1 MVQLGDSAEFDETEF
16 HSVPNTQRSQFLS
29 QIASQA
35 HPLDHTDSLLPE
47 TIPDS
52 QDLSPELVLRTDLAE
67 TLFSDSS
74 NVSELVGSGSGP
86 AGSGASQSDL
96 PSRQPTVHFE
106 STVEE
111 SSAGLQEECRYS
123 GGFGPISVSST
134 PEAHPVVFFPEP
146 SPRPTGFLSQAPLL
160 ANSARILASSLDTS
174 SRRPEIIIH
183 TTQEPESQSLS
194 IIAEQTTGSPPHSQ
208 AAQIVLTPFEPS
220 PTKITDSNNTSAD
233 SRIQSGDSQGFKSQ
247 LPLGDFQIDFDN
259 ISEMSDH
266 SKQDAQ
272 PEQQADE
279 LSAVLNLD
287 MVAEDETDAPVEN
300 SAEEV
305 LALASTDASGAAL
318 QPLIEITAPL
328 ADTTVTLAGEP
339 SISAEVALDN
349 ILNDDFSTGPDQS
362 IAQSLLSP
370 EQALGTISPSDIIAG
385 ADILS
390 MATMEGLAPSALDTM
405 FGKGD
410 SSPESVQP
418 LHSKYVVPLPFQ
430 ANVRPQY
437 DDALVASKQY
447 ITKFASFF
455 AEEGS
460 AEPDQDLI
468 KKIDAVF
475 SQLYDFCDYP
485 QDSIGTN
492 LEAMPIRDQVRY
504 ACDANSKCDFVCGL
518 LDEISVD
525 TKVLIIAR
533 SPELLRLIHHVAQS
547 LNVDCSALSLGLS
560 PAQTASSAVS
570 LTLAMPNEEFD
581 PSSFNVIIGFDH
593 SFGES
598 AVGRALA
605 EDSGPNHT
613 PLVLL
618 LVCMYSVE
626 HIDAELHENLSP
638 LDRKNAFLSCI
649 VRARQHLMDE
659 YHDSFPEPRSISVH
673 FADYINGTTDTVMWK
688 PVTLPDD
695 IMDIFI
701 NSQARSQI
709 PKDDND
715 EENTRKRKLEDDS
728 DASDEEE
735 PKRMRILPRATIAD
749 DEFDQ
754 PLPDDVKALLQTV
767 SDDEATAKDARGA
780 VRVPLSILQVLTER
794 FSEQKRQ
801 LASGDGTAE
810 YKAAIDRLEARV
822 QDYENTSAKIY
833 KRLRTAIEDRTKF
846 DGEKRKAEEALEKQK
861 TAAEKVEEKH
871 QAKVVDLEATIARL
885 TQGEAGSEEESPLAR
900 SEKLLKEA
908 EAKVDSLTRSL
919 KASQRESELA
929 RTMYQDASMKA
940 VMARN
945 ESTELTTQVEELTRK
960 ASDTLVAVR
969 KIQAES
975 ENKVLLARIRALEA
989 DVRERDGDVDR
1000 ARDELRQVRNAR
1012 RETRGSSVPRSPRM
1026 GMMSPNPR
1034 KAYTANPSRGT
1045 SPAPVPG
1052 VEGAVAGNGRFNH
1065 LRE

>member
-1 MVQLGDSAEFDETEF
+1 MQLGESVDFDETEF

-29 QIASQA
+29 QISSQA
-35 HPLDHTDSLLPE
+35 YRLDHTESQLPE

-52 QDLSPELVLRTDLAE
+52 QDLSPELVLRTDPAEIFFSERNSLSEIVESDLELAG
-67 TLFSDSS
+67 T
-74 NVSELVGSGSGP
+74 
-86 AGSGASQSDL
+86 GASHSDL
-96 PSRQPTVHFE
+96 PSHQRNVHFE
-106 STVEE
+106 SAVNQ
-111 SSAGLQEECRYS
+111 SS
-123 GGFGPISVSST
+123 GGLKDEEPNLGGFEPISVSST
-134 PEAHPVVFFPEP
+134 PEEHPVVFFPESP
-146 SPRPTGFLSQAPLL
+146 PRPSGFLSQAPLL

-174 SRRPEIIIH
+174 SRSPEIIIH

-194 IIAEQTTGSPPHSQ
+194 ISAEQTTRSPPNSQ

-220 PTKITDSNNTSAD
+220 PTKITDSNNTSVD
-233 SRIQSGDSQGFKSQ
+233 SRLQSGDSQGFKSQ
-247 LPLGDFQIDFDN
+247 LPLADLQIDFDN
-259 ISEMSDH
+259 ISEMSDQP
-266 SKQDAQ
+266 KQDASPAQ
-272 PEQQADE
+272 EADE
-279 LSAVLNLD
+279 LGAVLNLD
-287 MVAEDETDAPVEN
+287 MVAKDETVVPEET
-300 SAEEV
+300 SAEEI
-305 LALASTDASGAAL
+305 LAAVSTDAASAL
-318 QPLIEITAPL
+318 SQPLIEITSPL
-328 ADTTVTLAGEP
+328 GDTTVTLAGQP
-339 SISAEVALDN
+339 TVSAEVALDS
-349 ILNDDFSTGPDQS
+349 ILNDDFSTGPVQS
-362 IAQSLLSP
+362 IAQSLISQ
-370 EQALGTISPSDIIAG
+370 EQSMGTISPSDILAG

-390 MATMEGLAPSALDTM
+390 MAPMEGLAPRALDPM

-418 LHSKYVVPLPFQ
+418 LHSRYVVPLPFQ
-430 ANVRPQY
+430 ANIRPQY

-460 AEPDQDLI
+460 AEPDQDLV

-525 TKVLIIAR
+525 TKMLIIAR
-533 SPELLRLIHHVAQS
+533 SPELLRLIHNIAQS
-547 LNVDCSALSLGLS
+547 LNIDCSASSLGLA

-598 AVGRALA
+598 AVGRALS

-715 EENTRKRKLEDDS
+715 EENSRKRKLEDDS

-754 PLPDDVKALLQTV
+754 PLPDDVKALLQSV
-767 SDDEATAKDARGA
+767 SDDEATAKETRGA

-794 FSEQKRQ
+794 FSEQQRQ

-822 QDYENTSAKIY
+822 KDYESTSGKIY

-846 DGEKRKAEEALEKQK
+846 DGDRRKAEEALEKQK

-871 QAKVVDLEATIARL
+871 QAKVAELEATIARL
-885 TQGEAGSEEESPLAR
+885 TQGEAGAEEESPLAR

-908 EAKVDSLTRSL
+908 EARVDSLTRSL
-919 KASQRESELA
+919 KASQKESELA
-929 RTMYQDASMKA
+929 RALYQDASMKA
-940 VMARN
+940 VTARN
-945 ESTELTTQVEELTRK
+945 ESTELATQVEELTRK

-975 ENKVLLARIRALEA
+975 ENKTLLARIRALEA

-1034 KAYTANPSRGT
+1034 KAYTASASRGT

-1052 VEGAVAGNGRFNH
+1052 VEGAVANNGRFNH